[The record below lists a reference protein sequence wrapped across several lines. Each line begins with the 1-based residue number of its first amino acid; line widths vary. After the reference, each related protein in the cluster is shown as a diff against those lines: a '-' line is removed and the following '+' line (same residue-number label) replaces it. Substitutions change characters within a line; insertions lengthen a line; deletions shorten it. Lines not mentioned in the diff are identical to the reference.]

1 MNSVMRSHG
10 RAVRLVIAALLLG
23 PALVACGNSRMEW
36 NEQVKLQSG
45 EVIVLARTAK
55 FSENSVAGGGGGSF
69 NKGMTLQIVQPA
81 RPDNPSLWDARFVPI
96 VLDRDPQTNEWFI
109 VATFFHCDSWYDL
122 GRPKLPYTEYRYRN
136 GQWRQQPLT
145 KRWIG
150 RGANVLPTD
159 PSDQR
164 AIAEGGPVL
173 TVERKDQILSNPAI
187 DPTYK
192 SVVGNWTT
200 SC

>member
-1 MNSVMRSHG
+1 MRSHG
-10 RAVRLVIAALLLG
+10 RAVRRVTAALLLG

-69 NKGMTLQIVQPA
+69 NKGMTLKIVQPA
-81 RPDNPSLWDARFVPI
+81 RPDNPSLWDARFVPM

-122 GRPKLPYTEYRYRN
+122 GRPKLPYIEYRYRD
-136 GQWRQQPLT
+136 GRWIQQPLT
-145 KRWIG
+145 ERWIG
-150 RGANVLPTD
+150 RAANVLPTD
-159 PSDQR
+159 PSDR
-164 AIAEGGPVL
+164 AAIEESRPLL
-173 TVERKDQILSNPAI
+173 TIERKERILSNPAI
-187 DPTYK
+187 SPKYK
-192 SVVGNWTT
+192 AVASDWATG
-200 SC
+200 C